1 MPIQIIIEKC
11 TGCALCIKACPFDAI
26 RIMDKSGDSGLA
38 SSSQSHKLE
47 SSGLASSSQS
57 HKLESSGLASSS
69 QSHKRALIDLN
80 KCNLCGACLPA
91 CKLKAILIEKPEAK
105 GEKPELKEYKG
116 VWVFIEQKK
125 SKIQSVSY
133 ELLGKAS
140 ELARKLDTYVGA
152 VLLGNSIGGQSDE
165 LFWYG
170 ADTAYVIEAPEL
182 ANFQDEPYTN
192 VLVKLIQKYK
202 PEIFLCGATSIGR
215 SLISRVAVRINT
227 GLTADCTG
235 LDIEPDKKI
244 LLQTRPAFGGNIMA
258 TIITPNH
265 RPQMATVRH
274 KVMQPMEA
282 DKRRKG
288 KIIRESFD
296 GALLSSRTK
305 LLDIIEEVESLV
317 NLAEADII
325 VSGGR
330 GMAAPENFKLLEELA
345 HVLGAAVGASRAAV
359 DSGWMP
365 YSHQVGQTGR
375 TVAPKIYIAC
385 GISGQ
390 IQHLVGMQS
399 SKIIVAINKD
409 PDAPIFKV
417 ATYGIVGNLFQI
429 IPALTKKF
437 KETRK
442 K

>member
-1 MPIQIIIEKC
+1 MSIQIITEKC
-11 TGCALCIKACPFDAI
+11 TGCGLCVKACPFDAI
-26 RIMDKSGDSGLA
+26 RIEGKKA
-38 SSSQSHKLE
+38 Y
-47 SSGLASSSQS
+47 
-57 HKLESSGLASSS
+57 
-69 QSHKRALIDLN
+69 IDLN
-80 KCNLCGACLPA
+80 KCNLCGACVPS
-91 CKLKAILIEKPEAK
+91 CKLKAIFLEKPKEACVLPDIK
-105 GEKPELKEYKG
+105 DYKG

-125 SKIQSVSY
+125 GKVQSVAY
-133 ELLGKAS
+133 ELLGRAQ
-140 ELARKLDTYVGA
+140 ELAKKLNTQVSA
-152 VLLGNSIGGQSDE
+152 VLIGHNLKDQLDE
-165 LFWYG
+165 LIWHG
-170 ADTAYVIEAPEL
+170 ADNIYLVEAPEL
-182 ANFQDEPYTN
+182 ANFLDEPYTN

-202 PEIFLCGATSIGR
+202 PEVLLCGATAIGR
-215 SLISRVAVRINT
+215 SLISRVAVNIKA

-235 LDIEPDKKI
+235 LDIEPEKKI

-258 TIITPNH
+258 TIISPNY

-274 KVMQPMEA
+274 KVMQPLEP

-288 KIIRESFD
+288 KIIRETFD
-296 GALLSSRTK
+296 ISLYASRTK
-305 LLDIIEEVESLV
+305 LLDIIEEVETLV
-317 NLAEADII
+317 NIAEADII

-330 GMAAPENFKLLEELA
+330 GMGGPENFKLLEEFA

-359 DSGWMP
+359 DSGWLP

-375 TVAPKIYIAC
+375 TVAPKIYFAC

-409 PDAPIFKV
+409 PEAPIFKV
-417 ATYGIVGNLFQI
+417 ATYGIVGDLFQI

-437 KETRK
+437 REVLK